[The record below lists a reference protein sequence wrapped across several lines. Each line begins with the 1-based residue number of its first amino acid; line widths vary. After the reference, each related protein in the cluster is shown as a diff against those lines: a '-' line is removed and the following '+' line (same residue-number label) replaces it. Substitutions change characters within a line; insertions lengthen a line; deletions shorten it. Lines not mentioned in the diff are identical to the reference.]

1 MSRKDTTDLPN
12 KVLTFGNTQINSS
25 SLGNMTKEE
34 YIEMY
39 EGKISIGAKNTLKD
53 VKKYLK
59 K

>member
-1 MSRKDTTDLPN
+1 MAEGKAKDLPN

-34 YIEMY
+34 YLKMY

>member
-1 MSRKDTTDLPN
+1 MAEKETKKLDN
-12 KVLTFGNTQINSS
+12 KILVFGNTQINSS

-34 YIEMY
+34 YLKMY